1 MRLAISIVV
10 LATALIAPGGA
21 AGQAGVTYQVPP
33 DNPFVATAGAAP
45 EVYAYGLRNPWRFSF
60 DRLTGALLIGDVGAS
75 AREEIDWIGYREASG
90 ANFGWPCREGK
101 VAGPV
106 KPPDSRC
113 PASAPAYVEPLFD
126 FQGSAVTAGFVV
138 RDTSLTGLVG
148 RALFADFYPG
158 QIRSLALGPGGHGD
172 SSAGETISNLASFG
186 EDAAGHLYVA
196 DLDGNE
202 VRRLIAG
209 TAPGALDSVP
219 LAAPSGAPWDQPIAI
234 APVPGEAGSLFVAER
249 PGRVRLVVSG
259 KVRGEA
265 ILEIPGSP
273 GVQSGG
279 ERGLLSVAA
288 APDWASSGKLY
299 VYYTDKGGD
308 IRVDEYTRRPELRG
322 HRRGH
327 AARAA
332 HNRALERGQPQRRP
346 AALRPGRL
354 PVDHDRRRRRPGR
367 RAPERPKPRRAPGQD
382 PPHRSGSHGCGLQSR
397 GCVAGGRHDQAAP
410 ARPRQAQAARAAP
423 ARSRRPRGMQRA
435 LLGHRARASADR
447 APVVCDAARKPR
459 GARGQAC
466 PSQDHPD
473 TQGAQ
478 GAQAGAAAQAQG
490 HRALVA
496 ARHRRGGQPLAAG
509 AAQGAGAALSQASSS
524 ARRRSRKACSAAF
537 CVSSRARR

>member
-10 LATALIAPGGA
+10 LATALIAPAGA

-75 AREEIDWIGYREASG
+75 AREEIDWIGYREARG

-106 KPPDSRC
+106 RPPDSRC

-126 FQGSAVTAGFVV
+126 FRGSAVTAGFVV

-172 SSAGETISNLASFG
+172 SSAGEAVSNLASFG

-196 DLDGNE
+196 DLDGNQ

-209 TAPGALDSVP
+209 SAPGALDSVP

-259 KVRGEA
+259 KVRSEA

-279 ERGLLSVAA
+279 ERGLLSVAFP
-288 APDWASSGKLY
+288 PDY
-299 VYYTDKGGD
+299 
-308 IRVDEYTRRPELRG
+308 
-322 HRRGH
+322 
-327 AARAA
+327 
-332 HNRALERGQPQRRP
+332 
-346 AALRPGRL
+346 
-354 PVDHDRRRRRPGR
+354 
-367 RAPERPKPRRAPGQD
+367 
-382 PPHRSGSHGCGLQSR
+382 
-397 GCVAGGRHDQAAP
+397 
-410 ARPRQAQAARAAP
+410 
-423 ARSRRPRGMQRA
+423 
-435 LLGHRARASADR
+435 
-447 APVVCDAARKPR
+447 
-459 GARGQAC
+459 
-466 PSQDHPD
+466 
-473 TQGAQ
+473 
-478 GAQAGAAAQAQG
+478 
-490 HRALVA
+490 
-496 ARHRRGGQPLAAG
+496 
-509 AAQGAGAALSQASSS
+509 
-524 ARRRSRKACSAAF
+524 
-537 CVSSRARR
+537 

>member
-10 LATALIAPGGA
+10 LATALIAPAGA

-75 AREEIDWIGYREASG
+75 AREEIDWIGYREARG

-259 KVRGEA
+259 KVRSEA

-288 APDWASSGKLY
+288 APDWATSGKLY

-308 IRVDEYTRRPELRG
+308 IRVDEYTRSGPSSEDIDEG
-322 HRRGH
+322 TRRGLLTIEH
-327 AARAA
+327 SNEVNHNGGQLHFGPDGCLWITTGDGGGQGDAHRNAQNRGALLGKILRIDPDPTGPACSLADASLAADTTRPRLRARAKRRQRVLRRRGAVALVGCSEQCSVIARGRLRIGRRSFAMRPASRAARAGKRA
-332 HNRALERGQPQRRP
+332 RLKITLTRKGRKALKRALRRKRK
-346 AALRPGRL
+346 ATVRLALRAT
-354 PVDHDRRRRRPGR
+354 D
-367 RAPERPKPRRAPGQD
+367 A
-382 PPHRSGSHGCGLQSR
+382 
-397 GCVAGGRHDQAAP
+397 AGN
-410 ARPRQAQAARAAP
+410 
-423 ARSRRPRGMQRA
+423 RSR
-435 LLGHRARASADR
+435 
-447 APVVCDAARKPR
+447 PVRRK
-459 GARGQAC
+459 
-466 PSQDHPD
+466 
-473 TQGAQ
+473 
-478 GAQAGAAAQAQG
+478 
-490 HRALVA
+490 V
-496 ARHRRGGQPLAAG
+496 
-509 AAQGAGAALSQASSS
+509 
-524 ARRRSRKACSAAF
+524 
-537 CVSSRARR
+537 RARR